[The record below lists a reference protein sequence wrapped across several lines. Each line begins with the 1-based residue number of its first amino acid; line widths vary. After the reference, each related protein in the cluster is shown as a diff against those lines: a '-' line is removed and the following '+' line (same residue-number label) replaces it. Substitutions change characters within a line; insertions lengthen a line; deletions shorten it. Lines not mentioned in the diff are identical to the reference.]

1 MIIATTNAKGGVGKT
16 TIAVHLAALAHQEGK
31 QIIVLDCDAQQ
42 SCSRWLSQVSTEITI
57 HRASTQKEIFRSV
70 FELRDQTDLLIADGP
85 GGIAEQTRPLLLVS
99 DLAVVPCGPSKLDL
113 EATLITLDMIEEC
126 RMVRKDGYPHAVFV
140 PNRIQQHMHL
150 SQELMRASTR
160 LEVPVT
166 ETYLRYLQVYAR
178 APGLGQ
184 VVWDIPNAPSDAVGD
199 MQLLCREILTYAE
212 THQSA

>member
-1 MIIATTNAKGGVGKT
+1 
-16 TIAVHLAALAHQEGK
+16 
-31 QIIVLDCDAQQ
+31 
-42 SCSRWLSQVSTEITI
+42 VSTEITI

-99 DLAVVPCGPSKLDL
+99 DLTVVPCGPSKLDL

-184 VVWDIPNAPSDAVGD
+184 VVWDIPNAPSDAAGD